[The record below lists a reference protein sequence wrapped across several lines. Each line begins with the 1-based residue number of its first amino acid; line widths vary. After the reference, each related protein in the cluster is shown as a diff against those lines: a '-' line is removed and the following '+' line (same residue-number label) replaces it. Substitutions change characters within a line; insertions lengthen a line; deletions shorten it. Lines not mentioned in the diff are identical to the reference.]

1 MENLLVIPGLLV
13 DLIDSVGVILGVE
26 VVEAEVLVA
35 KAESVKLP
43 HPLLHDAK
51 GRVQPS
57 NVHSG
62 SLLQTSGLQQ
72 AGTES

>member
-1 MENLLVIPGLLV
+1 MSLLLPGLLV

-62 SLLQTSGLQQ
+62 SLLQASGLQQ